1 MKKIALLAVCMI
13 FIFCAVNLY
22 SQDQKE
28 KAEEKKTDKAGEC
41 KKEKT
46 EDVEKSEDISEIIV
60 GEWSMTPN
68 QRILEGSIV
77 FTTDGAYEMK
87 EKLRDETV
95 VGNKGEY
102 RLMTDTEPARIKLCL
117 DRCDKPGSEW
127 TTSFGI
133 IRALP
138 GGKLE
143 IFNSPDGK
151 FPAAFPED
159 PGATEYSMVLKKK
172 KKM

>member
-1 MKKIALLAVCMI
+1 MKKIALLSACLF
-13 FIFCAVNLY
+13 FIFCAANLY

-28 KAEEKKTDKAGEC
+28 KAEEKKTEKPEEC
-41 KKEKT
+41 EKKEAAS
-46 EDVEKSEDISEIIV
+46 EKSENIAEIIV

-68 QRILEGSIV
+68 QRILEGSIM
-77 FTTDGAYEMK
+77 FTGDGAYEMN
-87 EKLRDETV
+87 EKLHDETV

-133 IRALP
+133 IRVLP

-151 FPAAFPED
+151 FPVAFPED
-159 PGATEYSMVLKKK
+159 PGASEYWMVLTRVD
-172 KKM
+172 